1 MWDGDTNLEL
11 EHGEAGTE
19 DQEVELGQG
28 FGLGQLIDRVVGW
41 SLFADDEESEDEYTV
56 TDSRPQKPR
65 AMKLA
70 EPTAED
76 LREQRRRRDESEGW
90 QDPAWIFD
98 IAAKVLF

>member
-1 MWDGDTNLEL
+1 
-11 EHGEAGTE
+11 
-19 DQEVELGQG
+19 
-28 FGLGQLIDRVVGW
+28 
-41 SLFADDEESEDEYTV
+41 
-56 TDSRPQKPR
+56 
-65 AMKLA
+65 MKLV